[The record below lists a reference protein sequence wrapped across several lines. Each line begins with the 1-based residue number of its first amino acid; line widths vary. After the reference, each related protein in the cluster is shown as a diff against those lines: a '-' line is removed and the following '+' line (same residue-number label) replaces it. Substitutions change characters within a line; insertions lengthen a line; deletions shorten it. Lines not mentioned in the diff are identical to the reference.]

1 MNGGVAPLDRIAPGP
16 ITAGLRA
23 DGHSARLRRPA
34 SLGGKAVRILVVED
48 DAILAARLAEALVAA
63 GFAADLAVDGEEAVL
78 FGLSAD
84 YDAVILDL
92 GLPKLPGLDVLRH
105 WRGEGRSLPVLVLS
119 ARGTWSER
127 VEGLNLG
134 ADDYMAKPFHAAEV
148 VARLRALIRRSSGN
162 PASLLQR
169 GRVSLD
175 LVANLVRVDGKE
187 VDLTAQ
193 ELKVLAYLMQRPG
206 RVISQGDL
214 AEHVYGM
221 SDTRESNTIEVFIAR
236 LRAKLGRETI
246 RTLRG
251 LGYRMDGQ

>member
-1 MNGGVAPLDRIAPGP
+1 MWVGNGAATTGTCASDAEAAPPFGRN
-16 ITAGLRA
+16 
-23 DGHSARLRRPA
+23 
-34 SLGGKAVRILVVED
+34 AVRVLVVED
-48 DAILAARLAEALVAA
+48 EAILAGRLVEALETA
-63 GFAADLAVDGEEAVL
+63 GFAADRAADGEEALL
-78 FGLSAD
+78 FGRSAD

-92 GLPKLPGLDVLRH
+92 GLPKLSGLEVLRQ
-105 WRGEGRSLPVLVLS
+105 WRGEGRTLPVLVLS

-148 VARLRALIRRSSGN
+148 VARVRALIRRSSGN

-169 GRVSLD
+169 GRITLD
-175 LVANLVRVDGKE
+175 LVANLVRVDGEE

-193 ELKVLAYLMQRPG
+193 ELKVLTYLMQRPG

-246 RTLRG
+246 KTVRG
-251 LGYRMDGQ
+251 LGYRMDGL